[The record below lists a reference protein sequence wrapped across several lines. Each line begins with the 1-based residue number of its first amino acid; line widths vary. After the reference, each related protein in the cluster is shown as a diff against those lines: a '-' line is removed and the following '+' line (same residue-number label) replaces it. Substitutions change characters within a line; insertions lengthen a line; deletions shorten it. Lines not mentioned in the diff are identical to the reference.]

1 MIGEIVGILFII
13 SAYLCIGMVIG
24 CKIDCLDDEVMWAF
38 TVFWAVLLP
47 MVAIVCLIKVLVKL
61 FKGDLF

>member
-1 MIGEIVGILFII
+1 MIGEIFGIILIVGV
-13 SAYLCIGMVIG
+13 YLSIGMLIG

-47 MVAIVCLIKVLVKL
+47 MVAVVCLIKVLIKL
-61 FKGDLF
+61 FRGDLF